1 MLKIWGRLSSINV
14 RKVVLAAQWLEVP
27 FERIDAGHEFGI
39 VGTPGY
45 LTKNPNGLVP
55 RERPA
60 RPHLERW
67 FRGILAHPA
76 SRGVLQLSP
85 L

>member
-14 RKVVLAAQWLEVP
+14 RKVVLAAQWLAVP
-27 FERIDAGHEFGI
+27 FERIEKSVAATEPLMALLDA
-39 VGTPGY
+39 
-45 LTKNPNGLVP
+45 
-55 RERPA
+55 
-60 RPHLERW
+60 HLQCW

-85 L
+85 S